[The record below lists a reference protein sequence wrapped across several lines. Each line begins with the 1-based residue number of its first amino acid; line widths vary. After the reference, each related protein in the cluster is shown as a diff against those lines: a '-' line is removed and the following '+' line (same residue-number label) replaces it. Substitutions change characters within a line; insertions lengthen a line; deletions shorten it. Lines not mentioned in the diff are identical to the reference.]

1 MKNKYNRLTITD
13 MEEITLQDLSDKLD
27 RITEITLIGTKTVLD
42 LEEAALFTG
51 FSTGHLYRLT
61 SGKQI
66 PHFKKSR
73 KLYFKKS
80 ELEDWMLEKKILTID
95 EIQSKASTYVAT
107 ARKRRRP

>member
-1 MKNKYNRLTITD
+1 M
-13 MEEITLQDLSDKLD
+13 EITLQELSDKLD

-42 LEEAALFTG
+42 LGEAALFTG

-80 ELEDWMLEKKILTID
+80 ELEDWLLENKILTED
-95 EIQSKASTYVAT
+95 EIRSKASTYVAT
-107 ARKRRRP
+107 VRKRRRP

>member
-1 MKNKYNRLTITD
+1 

-61 SGKQI
+61 SGRQI

-80 ELEDWMLEKKILTID
+80 ELEDWMLEKKIPTID

-107 ARKRRRP
+107 ARKRSRQ